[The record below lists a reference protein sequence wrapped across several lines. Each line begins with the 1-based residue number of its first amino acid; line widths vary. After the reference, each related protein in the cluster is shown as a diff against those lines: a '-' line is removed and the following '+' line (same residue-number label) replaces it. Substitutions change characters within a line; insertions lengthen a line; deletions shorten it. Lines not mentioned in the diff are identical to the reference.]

1 MATKYVII
9 DANEV
14 SSVDFSQVRE
24 DSADTMRYNL
34 DNTKA
39 LVKFNGSTPSF
50 LNGKTQYTHTEI
62 RTILTDDAQGWYIAD
77 TQAYLDSL

>member
-9 DANEV
+9 DASEV

-24 DSADTMRYNL
+24 DSADTVRYNL

-50 LNGKTQYTHTEI
+50 LTGKTEYTHLQI
-62 RTILTDDAQGWYIAD
+62 RAILTDASQGWYIAD
-77 TQAYLDSL
+77 PQAYLDGE